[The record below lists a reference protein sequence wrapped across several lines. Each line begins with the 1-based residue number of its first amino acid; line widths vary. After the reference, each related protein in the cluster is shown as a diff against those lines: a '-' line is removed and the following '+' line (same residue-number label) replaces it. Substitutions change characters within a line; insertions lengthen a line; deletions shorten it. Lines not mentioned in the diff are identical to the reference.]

1 MVETRVEEDFLGQQA
16 IPSDALFGIHSVRA
30 SRNFPDQ
37 IRFNNEWYKA
47 MGAVKLAC
55 YQTCHKYYEALKSSL
70 APSEIPFRIIE
81 EEKLK
86 AMEQAAIEIM
96 DGKWFDYFIVPATQG
111 GAGTSINMN
120 VNEIIAN
127 RALLISG
134 KQPGDYSSIDP
145 IEHANIYQSTN
156 DVVPTALKVAAMRM
170 LQTLESAIDHLRK
183 KTEESEKTYRD
194 IPRLAFTQMQAAVP
208 STYGQLFSAYN
219 DALARD
225 WWRVSK
231 ALERIKVVNLGG
243 SAIGTA
249 VGVPQFLVMEA
260 TPTLRLI
267 TQLPIT
273 RGENLADVTQNQDSL
288 VEVHAILKAL
298 AVNLEKISSDLRILA
313 SNLNGSSEVKIP
325 ARQVG
330 SSIMPAKV
338 NPVIVEYVICEA
350 HKVYANDQL
359 ITSLAASGCLDLN
372 AYIPTIGDAL
382 LSSIQ
387 SLTNACRSLAD
398 NLIADLVI
406 DQQKA
411 ESRLFESPAVTTA
424 IAVFTGYHQAAIL
437 SKYMTENN
445 CSVFEANRVLK
456 IVTDEQLKKILD
468 PARLTKL
475 GFNISDFNNI

>member
-1 MVETRVEEDFLGQQA
+1 MIETRLEEDFLGQLA
-16 IPSDALFGIHSVRA
+16 IPADALYGIQSVRA
-30 SRNFPDQ
+30 SQNFPDSS
-37 IRFNNEWYKA
+37 RFNLEWYKA

-70 APSEIPFRIIE
+70 SSSEIPFRIIE

-96 DGKWFDYFIVPATQG
+96 DGKWFDQFIVPATQG

-120 VNEIIAN
+120 INEIIAN

-134 KQPGDYSSIDP
+134 EVLGNYSIFDP
-145 IEHANIYQSTN
+145 IEHSNIYQSTN
-156 DVVPTALKVAAMRM
+156 DVVPTALRIAIMRM
-170 LQTLESAIDHLRK
+170 LQKLEFSIDHLRK
-183 KTEESEKTYRD
+183 KTEETEKIYRD
-194 IPRLAFTQMQAAVP
+194 TPRLAYTQMQAAVP
-208 STYGQLFSAYN
+208 STYGQLFSSYN

-231 ALERIKVVNLGG
+231 AMERIKVVNLGG

-249 VGVPQFLVMEA
+249 IGVPQFFVMEA
-260 TPTLRLI
+260 TPMLRLI
-267 TQLPIT
+267 THLPVT
-273 RGENLADVTQNQDSL
+273 RGENLSDITQNQDSV

-298 AVNLEKISSDLRILA
+298 AVNLEKISSDLRLLA
-313 SNLNGSSEVKIP
+313 SNLIGSAEVKIP

-338 NPVIVEYVICEA
+338 NPVIVEYVICET

-387 SLTNACRSLAD
+387 SLTNACLSLAD
-398 NLIADLVI
+398 NLIADLMV
-406 DQQKA
+406 DKAKA
-411 ESRLFESPAVTTA
+411 ESKLFESPAVATA
-424 IAVFTGYHQAAIL
+424 IAVFTGYHKASIL

-445 CSVFEANRVLK
+445 CSVFDANLALN
-456 IVTDEQLKKILD
+456 IIPHDQLEKILD

-475 GFNISDFNNI
+475 GFNISDFNNL